1 MIAGVYYS
9 HFFVAPVMR
18 RREKK
23 VTNDPPLYDAQFAV
37 FVARNAI
44 YLIVSNG
51 GQLTSTDL
59 LGFMHQNPQLTH
71 LNVENLLKILR
82 AYPNVFELEATRS
95 GRSQTNVVLAF
106 EFEVCDQP
114 RKCGGYPM
122 CRFVF
127 ANISFRINADKLRHR
142 NVLLDMICTLSI
154 ICGFYKRSIWTTL
167 IRLD

>member
-9 HFFVAPVMR
+9 HFFVAPVMQ
-18 RREKK
+18 RRE

-44 YLIVSNG
+44 YMIVSNG

-59 LGFMHQNPQLTH
+59 LGFMHQIPQLTH
-71 LNVENLLKILR
+71 LNVENLLKILK
-82 AYPNVFELEATRS
+82 AYPNVFELEATRR
-95 GRSQTNVVLAF
+95 GPSQTNVALAF

-122 CRFVF
+122 CRSLHVCKYFLQNKCYTSSHSLQFSLVF
-127 ANISFRINADKLRHR
+127 PQ
-142 NVLLDMICTLSI
+142 SI
-154 ICGFYKRSIWTTL
+154 INSLCKTKSNK
-167 IRLD
+167 